1 MGNSGML
8 RKNAKAGVSIIC
20 LLATIGLGACD
31 NSESS
36 HQSAAP
42 APRNSQPFA
51 IMQERAADL
60 GAYKDWIASSLDTCL
75 DYLAADNPD
84 RFISDPA
91 NSNLELAEFD
101 TSQLRNAFTLRT
113 RVAVIG
119 GSTPF
124 AQHVEEIMVQPEVLD
139 FSDTAQQLASAD
151 SAPVQFAFGDKS
163 CASLYAD
170 GSDRAQITVPENAIY
185 DWLEDKDRSFDAS
198 RLFIC
203 GAHEGQNFAVFRTGF
218 RLREAGRCG
227 PLHGM
232 LKSFEFGGD
241 TYSIT
246 YAASETDSA
255 SHHSTLFLLRH

>member
-20 LLATIGLGACD
+20 LLAAISLGACD

-36 HQSAAP
+36 QQSAAP

-51 IMQERAADL
+51 VMQERAADL

-91 NSNLELAEFD
+91 NSSLEPAEFD

-124 AQHVEEIMVQPEVLD
+124 AQHIEEIMVQPEVLD

-151 SAPVQFAFGDKS
+151 SAPVQFAFGDQS

-185 DWLEDKDRSFDAS
+185 DWLENKDRSFDAS

-203 GAHEGQNFAVFRTGF
+203 GAHEGQNFEVFRTGF

-232 LKSFEFGGD
+232 LKSFELGGD

-255 SHHSTLFLLRH
+255 SPHSTLFLLRH